1 MKMLVTI
8 DISKGFAAWKQ
19 MAKDMAPE
27 MEKVGVK
34 MVWGG
39 TNPDESKVFVLVEME
54 DPEQMKTF
62 GEREDVAKA
71 RAEGGEDVASTTVIS
86 PIGLWAGLVSPL
98 YYSLFVVASRH
109 IPVAELM
116 LAVPLETILSVLLA
130 WLVLAEIPSTNSL
143 LGGIIVIAAVSGMAI
158 YRIYQRPR
166 THTA

>member
-1 MKMLVTI
+1 MRMLVSV

-27 MEKVGVK
+27 MGKVGVK

-54 DPEQMKTF
+54 DPEQMKSF

-86 PIGLWAGLVSPL
+86 PIGEDYLPD
-98 YYSLFVVASRH
+98 
-109 IPVAELM
+109 
-116 LAVPLETILSVLLA
+116 
-130 WLVLAEIPSTNSL
+130 
-143 LGGIIVIAAVSGMAI
+143 
-158 YRIYQRPR
+158 
-166 THTA
+166 